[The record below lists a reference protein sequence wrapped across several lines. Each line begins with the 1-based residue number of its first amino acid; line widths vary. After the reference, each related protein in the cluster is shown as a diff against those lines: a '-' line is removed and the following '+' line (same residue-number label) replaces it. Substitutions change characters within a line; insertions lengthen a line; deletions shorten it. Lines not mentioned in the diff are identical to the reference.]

1 VFEKYAEEDSYKDIA
16 KSLDQT
22 PKAVDN
28 ALMRIRKK
36 AREVLLAYEN
46 GVLQETLIF
55 EESII
60 EHIIEDDEDPQ

>member
-1 VFEKYAEEDSYKDIA
+1 
-16 KSLDQT
+16 LDQT

>member
-1 VFEKYAEEDSYKDIA
+1 
-16 KSLDQT
+16 
-22 PKAVDN
+22 
-28 ALMRIRKK
+28 MRIRKK

>member
-1 VFEKYAEEDSYKDIA
+1 
-16 KSLDQT
+16 LDQT

-46 GVLQETLIF
+46 GVLQETIIF

-60 EHIIEDDEDPQ
+60 FEASLEIIIEHNEDPQ